1 MDEETRKTENDN
13 NAPKT
18 NEISTIKDTNADCSA
33 LNISGNNIKDS
44 VFYFFESIFS
54 FKCIINF
61 FKSPKES
68 QDKQDTNN
76 TPTIQSKTSKK
87 ICGKIIEYNRKSKKG
102 IILSKKIEYSFSGDD
117 VLDNRYIIKNAKVTF
132 TGIEDG
138 KNHRAENI
146 EIHRILAKVK
156 SYNENKKEGF
166 LSIKNIDDDLKV
178 DVQKDVKNDYR
189 LIVGSTVTCNVII
202 DENGKLHVKNV
213 FTKRFVSHAPI
224 YALLLGSV
232 LFLILTFLLTSS
244 DSPLYIEQISKEWTM
259 LILVALIANII
270 ILILYP
276 LDKIWS
282 LDSNDKKKDE
292 FNTKPEKPRFPEAW
306 LHFFEFLG
314 VLALF
319 SIVAQRIFS
328 HKTREDQGYQNTF
341 WLLVLSQVLIFL
353 ISGLLYL
360 IGKIPFLLTFYALFG
375 TCLLII
381 IIVNFAAYWGK
392 RIKEYLSK
400 ND

>member
-1 MDEETRKTENDN
+1 MSEETPKLENDN

-18 NEISTIKDTNADCSA
+18 NEISTIKDANAASSGVH
-33 LNISGNNIKDS
+33 ISKNNIKDS

-61 FKSPKES
+61 VKSPKDS

-76 TPTIQSKTSKK
+76 APTTQSKIFKK

-102 IILSKKIEYSFSGDD
+102 IILSKKIEYKFSGDD

-146 EIHRILAKVK
+146 EIHRIPAKVK
-156 SYNENKKEGF
+156 SYNANKKEGF
-166 LSIKNIDDDLKV
+166 LSIDNIDDPLKV
-178 DVQKDVKNDYR
+178 DVKNDVKNNYR

-213 FTKRFVSHAPI
+213 YTKCFESHAPI
-224 YALLLGSV
+224 YALLFGSV

-259 LILVALIANII
+259 IILVASIANII
-270 ILILYP
+270 TLILYP
-276 LDKIWS
+276 LDKKWAS
-282 LDSNDKKKDE
+282 DNDNIKKNE
-292 FNTKPEKPRFPEAW
+292 LNTKPEKPRVPEAW

-314 VLALF
+314 GSLLA
-319 SIVAQRIFS
+319 IVAQIIFR
-328 HKTREDQGYQNTF
+328 HKMREDQGYQNTF

-353 ISGLLYL
+353 ISGLFQW
-360 IGKIPFLLTFYALFG
+360 IGETPFLYTFYFLFG
-375 TCLLII
+375 SCLLL
-381 IIVNFAAYWGK
+381 IVIWNFAGYWGNC
-392 RIKEYLSK
+392 IKEYLSR